1 MPPTPPTL
9 AALSFSDPLMLAG
22 LLAAAIP
29 LALHLLNRIRSP
41 IVPFPTLRFL
51 KITAQKTSRRRQVQQ
66 YFLLLLRMAVFA
78 MIAMAVAHP
87 LIRGGSSTIAYAF
100 LAMMLLGIALL
111 VLATIWGTTALD
123 KSKSRPAPTT
133 PTESPTTAPPAS
145 RFVIRHL
152 SFVIPLLLL
161 ALALT
166 GFSVFGLTS
175 NTFFSGDAGV
185 FSGRSTAAVFLF
197 DNSHSMLAKREGIT
211 RLDTARK
218 EIRRMLV
225 ETLHPAEAA
234 ILATN
239 PPIPATGETLTT
251 DMTALVGYLDHLQ
264 PAGRA
269 RPLKERLRAAA
280 DLLARSTD
288 GNKMLILV
296 SDLAGPAFADADL
309 FSALKESGMHD
320 VQIVIMPPGGTAP
333 LEDVGIASFGL
344 AEGSGAAVL
353 GSDITLEA
361 QLLNSGDTAA
371 AKEWELLIDGQ
382 PAQNT
387 DATLSTIQLNPA
399 GAAAGRATIRIP
411 YRLEQAGNHAVTL
424 HLKNAA
430 DAMEW
435 DDSRT
440 LVLNVAEQAHVLVI
454 GADPTARGPRP
465 RSAAFFFQ
473 AALAPFGE
481 GAALRDAA
489 GKPISWAIKPEYRS
503 IDDITSPAQLAG
515 NSAIFVCDVPK
526 ISPRAADALAKYVTT
541 GEGGR
546 LIWILGPSVDTAN
559 YNNTLLPRGLL
570 PAPLKD
576 PLVSAAGDTLDWVD
590 LQSDIFT
597 NLFDSQ
603 EPFRA
608 AVITGRWSL
617 APAPPGE
624 SHARTLAKLSD
635 AAPLLTE
642 HAGPGNV
649 GEIYTLLTS
658 PGAAWSN
665 LGSTVLMVPIASRM
679 ALGDSGRS
687 KTPLSYDTGDT
698 VLLRVPAAESLPPA
712 ALSKLTLDIT
722 TPTNTVINVR
732 PAITGNTVRWPFDQT
747 QTDGLY
753 RWRSA
758 DGKHTGLFAVNPPA
772 EEVDLHPS
780 NAEEL
785 AREAGLAAS
794 ATAGHAPIVA
804 TSADDLLAQLDKRSE
819 GTSLTPGV
827 LAMVMILAVIEAL
840 MANRYRPPAPI
851 ESLPR
856 PTPLEPA
863 AAA

>member
-1 MPPTPPTL
+1 MPTTPPIL

-41 IVPFPTLRFL
+41 IVPFPTRRFR

-66 YFLLLLRMAVFA
+66 YFLLVLRMAVFA

-87 LIRGGSSTIAYAF
+87 LIRGGTPTLAYAF
-100 LAMMLLGIALL
+100 LAMMLVGIAFL
-111 VLATIWGTTALD
+111 VLATISATTAFD
-123 KSKSRPAPTT
+123 KSKSRP
-133 PTESPTTAPPAS
+133 SPSTAETSQSPPAA
-145 RFVIRHL
+145 RPTKHL
-152 SFVIPLLLL
+152 ALSALALLL
-161 ALALT
+161 AIAFT

-175 NTFFSGDAGV
+175 NTFFSGDAGI
-185 FSGRSTAAVFLF
+185 FSGRSTAAVILF

-211 RLDTARK
+211 RLDAARK

-239 PPIPATGETLTT
+239 PPPSPTGETLTT

-269 RPLKERLRAAA
+269 RPMKERLRTAA

-309 FSALKESGMHD
+309 FAPLKESGMHD
-320 VQIVIMPPGGTAP
+320 VQIVVMPPGGTAP
-333 LEDVGIASFGL
+333 LEDVGIASFAL

-382 PAQNT
+382 PAGNT
-387 DATLSTIQLNPA
+387 DANLSTIQLNPA

-411 YRLEQAGNHAVTL
+411 YRLDQAGAHAFTL

-435 DDSRT
+435 DDART
-440 LVLNVAEQAHVLVI
+440 IVLDVADQAKVLVI
-454 GADPTARGPRP
+454 GADPTSRGPRP

-473 AALAPFGE
+473 AALAPFE
-481 GAALRDAA
+481 GGATKDAA

-515 NSAIFVCDVPK
+515 NSAIFICDVPR
-526 ISPRAADALAKYVTT
+526 IPPRTADALQKYVTT
-541 GEGGR
+541 GDGGR
-546 LIWILGPSVDTAN
+546 LIWILGPSVDSAN

-570 PAPLKD
+570 PASLKD
-576 PLVSAAGDTLDWVD
+576 PLVSAAGTTLDWVD

-597 NLFDSQ
+597 SLFDGQ

-617 APAPPGE
+617 TSTPADE
-624 SHARTLAKLSD
+624 VHARTLAKLSD
-635 AAPLLTE
+635 STPLLTE

-665 LGSTVLMVPIASRM
+665 LGSTVLMVPLASRM

-687 KTPLSYDTGDT
+687 KTPLSYDAGDT
-698 VLLRVPAAESLPPA
+698 ALLRIPAAESLPPA
-712 ALSKLTLDIT
+712 ALATLTLDIT
-722 TPTNTVINVR
+722 TPANAVINVR
-732 PAITGNTVRWPFDQT
+732 PAITTTRWPTWPFVQT

-753 RWRSA
+753 HWRSV

-772 EEVDLHPS
+772 EEVDLHS
-780 NAEEL
+780 ANAEEL

-794 ATAGHAPIVA
+794 ATPGHAPIVA

-840 MANRYRPPAPI
+840 MANRYRPAAPI
-851 ESLPR
+851 ESPSLPR
-856 PTPLEPA
+856 PAPIEPA

>member
-1 MPPTPPTL
+1 MHRMPAPLPTL

-29 LALHLLNRIRSP
+29 RALHLLNRIRSP

-87 LIRGGSSTIAYAF
+87 LIRGGSSSIAYAF

-111 VLATIWGTTALD
+111 VLATISATTALD
-123 KSKSRPAPTT
+123 KSKSRPSPSTADSPQPTPAAR
-133 PTESPTTAPPAS
+133 PTK
-145 RFVIRHL
+145 HL
-152 SFVIPLLLL
+152 ALSALALLL
-161 ALALT
+161 AIALT
-166 GFSVFGLTS
+166 GFSVFGLSS

-185 FSGRSTAAVFLF
+185 FSGRSTAAVILF
-197 DNSHSMLAKREGIT
+197 DNSHSMLAKREGTT
-211 RLDTARK
+211 RLDAARK

-280 DLLARSTD
+280 DLLARSTN
-288 GNKMLILV
+288 GNKMLILI
-296 SDLAGPAFADADL
+296 SDLAGPAYADADL
-309 FSALKESGMHD
+309 FSTLKESGMHD
-320 VQIVIMPPGGTAP
+320 VQIVILPPGGTAP
-333 LEDVGIASFGL
+333 LEDVGIASFAL

-361 QLLNSGDTAA
+361 QLLNNGDTAA

-382 PAQNT
+382 PAGNT
-387 DATLSTIQLNPA
+387 DANLSTIQLNPA

-411 YRLEQAGNHAVTL
+411 YRLDQAGPHAFTL

-440 LVLNVAEQAHVLVI
+440 LVLNIAEQAKVLVI

-473 AALAPFGE
+473 AALAPFE
-481 GAALRDAA
+481 GGAIKDAA

-503 IDDITSPAQLAG
+503 IDDITSPAQLTG
-515 NSAIFVCDVPK
+515 NSAIFLCDVPR
-526 ISPRAADALAKYVTT
+526 ISPRAADALQKYVTS
-541 GEGGR
+541 GDGGR
-546 LIWILGPSVDTAN
+546 LIWILGPSVDSAN
-559 YNNTLLPRGLL
+559 YNTTLLPRGLL

-597 NLFDSQ
+597 SLFDSQ

-617 APAPPGE
+617 AAGGQN
-624 SHARTLAKLSD
+624 ARTLAKLSD
-635 AAPLLTE
+635 SAPLLTE
-642 HAGPGNV
+642 HPGPQNI

-687 KTPLSYDTGDT
+687 KTPLSYDAGDT
-698 VLLRVPAAESLPPA
+698 VLLRIPAAE
-712 ALSKLTLDIT
+712 ALSPTALAKLTLDIT
-722 TPTNTVINVR
+722 TPTNAVINTR
-732 PAITGNTVRWPFDQT
+732 PAITGTTVRWPFDLT

-753 RWRSA
+753 HWRSV
-758 DGKHTGLFAVNPPA
+758 DGKQTGLFAINPPA

-785 AREAGLAAS
+785 AREAGLAAG
-794 ATAGHAPIVA
+794 ATPGHAPIVA

-840 MANRYRPPAPI
+840 MANRYRPAAPI

-856 PTPLEPA
+856 PAPLEPA